1 MPNIKVNPG
10 AGWGAHVYTYF
21 IRLLGGLSEIMKFIV
36 HIKHLEKRLLTEYY
50 ESLINI
56 YKPRYKLK
64 QYVEK
69 EGWQKKKKMR
79 LGQEREWRE
88 KKSKDMFFYCGGID
102 ILDSQKKRIP

>member
-1 MPNIKVNPG
+1 
-10 AGWGAHVYTYF
+10 
-21 IRLLGGLSEIMKFIV
+21 MKFIV

-69 EGWQKKKKMR
+69 EGWQKKKKNEARAGKGM
-79 LGQEREWRE
+79 EREKE
-88 KKSKDMFFYCGGID
+88 
-102 ILDSQKKRIP
+102 

>member
-1 MPNIKVNPG
+1 
-10 AGWGAHVYTYF
+10 
-21 IRLLGGLSEIMKFIV
+21 MKFIV

-69 EGWQKKKKMR
+69 EGWQKKKNEARAGKGM
-79 LGQEREWRE
+79 EREKE
-88 KKSKDMFFYCGGID
+88 
-102 ILDSQKKRIP
+102 